1 MHTIIAILGIVIIL
15 GALWDAF
22 ETIVLPRRVSRRI
35 RLTRL
40 VFSIAWIPVALV
52 ARHIRSTRNRERLLG
67 PFGPLVLIVL
77 LATWMVL
84 LIVGYALL
92 QWADGSHLANP
103 TGPVSFGTDLYMSGT
118 TILTLGLGDV
128 TPIGPMARFITVIEA
143 ATGFGLLALV
153 IGYLPV
159 LYQAFSRREVNISLL
174 DARAGSPPVAV
185 ELLRRHGLDDRAG
198 LVDFLRDWERWS
210 AELLE
215 SHLSYPFL
223 AYFRSQHEN
232 QSWLAALTMIM
243 DTCALV
249 LTGIDALPKQTARL
263 TFAMARHASVDLS
276 QVLLTHPNKAADRL
290 SSADFATLRAS
301 LHAAGLDFR
310 DDATAE
316 ARLAAIRRKYEPF
329 VAALAHRLLI
339 DLPAWLPTP
348 DAHDDWE
355 TSIWEGGE
363 RMPATIA
370 HR

>member
-1 MHTIIAILGIVIIL
+1 MHTIIAIIGIVLIL
-15 GALWDAF
+15 TVLWDAF

-40 VFSIAWIPVALV
+40 VFLLTWMPVALV
-52 ARHIRSTRNRERLLG
+52 ARRIHSATNRERLLS
-67 PFGPLVLIVL
+67 PFGPLVLILL
-77 LATWMVL
+77 LAIWMVL
-84 LIVGYALL
+84 LIVGYATL
-92 QWADGSHLANP
+92 QWAAGSRLANP
-103 TGPVSFGTDLYMSGT
+103 TGPTNFGTDLYMSGT

-128 TPIGPMARFITVIEA
+128 TPIGPMARFLTVIEA

-159 LYQAFSRREVNISLL
+159 LYQSFSRREVNISLL

-185 ELLRRHGLDDRAG
+185 ELLRRHCIEDREE
-198 LVDFLRDWERWS
+198 LVVFLREWERWA

-263 TFAMARHASVDLS
+263 TFAMARHAAVDLS
-276 QVLLTHPNKAADRL
+276 QVLQTQPTMSINRL
-290 SSADFATLRAS
+290 PSADFAQVRAN
-301 LHAAGLDFR
+301 LQAVGLDFR
-310 DDATAE
+310 ETATAE
-316 ARLAAIRRKYEPF
+316 ARLAAIRHKYEPYI
-329 VAALAHRLLI
+329 AALAHRLLL
-339 DLPAWLPTP
+339 DLPTWVPAS

-355 TSIWEGGE
+355 TSVWEGGE
-363 RMPATIA
+363 RMPAVLA
-370 HR
+370 EH